1 MLGTL
6 GTGLTEGY
14 IKLFISSK
22 LSIRQTMLPSVPH
35 GPKLTSL
42 WLLHWTNS
50 VGCSKGRNIFKITA
64 TACTWFYMFYMSVL
78 NAVDQFEMKHPRA
91 EGGRWEA
98 GLHCNHWRA
107 IWRLVLT
114 ARSIIV
120 GSHLTSLKQ
129 ETGLHVSSTTTGRVW
144 CKLSR
149 SIGIF
154 ISLLTHFR
162 QSDTTRHQGSGSLN
176 QKTAKWSRGLRYTRQ
191 ITTFSKKLTVWIG
204 RGSELRSCVK
214 VEVAVPGSPS
224 LLILLDSLDVKQ
236 HWAWTCVRRRWKI
249 TGLFPS
255 ASLLLIILYWRPWV
269 YISFSGPVRTS
280 PWYYLCGWQGITA
293 YPLRTDQWSL
303 TNAGMLSEGG
313 NTSNG
318 L

>member
-1 MLGTL
+1 MLQR
-6 GTGLTEGY
+6 E
-14 IKLFISSK
+14 KK
-22 LSIRQTMLPSVPH
+22 
-35 GPKLTSL
+35 
-42 WLLHWTNS
+42 
-50 VGCSKGRNIFKITA
+50 IFKITA
-64 TACTWFYMFYMSVL
+64 TACTWFYMFECVECGRSVW
-78 NAVDQFEMKHPRA
+78 NETPSCWR
-91 EGGRWEA
+91 REA
-98 GLHCNHWRA
+98 GLHCNQWRA
-107 IWRLVLT
+107 IWRLELT

-144 CKLSR
+144 CKLPR
-149 SIGIF
+149 SISIF

-176 QKTAKWSRGLRYTRQ
+176 QKTTAKWSRGLRYMRQ
-191 ITTFSKKLTVWIG
+191 ITTFWKKLTVWIG

-214 VEVAVPGSPS
+214 VEVAVPDSPS
-224 LLILLDSLDVKQ
+224 LLILMDSLDVKQ

-280 PWYYLCGWQGITA
+280 PWYYLSGC
-293 YPLRTDQWSL
+293 YYLSFKNRPLK
-303 TNAGMLSEGG
+303 TNLGLSFV
-313 NTSNG
+313 
-318 L
+318 LVAL